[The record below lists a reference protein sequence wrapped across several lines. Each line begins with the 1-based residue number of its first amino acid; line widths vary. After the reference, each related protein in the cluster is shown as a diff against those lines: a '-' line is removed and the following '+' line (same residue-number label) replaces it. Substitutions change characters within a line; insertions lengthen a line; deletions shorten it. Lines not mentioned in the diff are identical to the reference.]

1 MKTEVRTITPV
12 LATEMLKKNLN
23 NRKVSEKH
31 VNFLAQEMRNGN
43 WLFDGQPLRFDENN
57 VLIDGQHRLNA
68 IIKSKTSQ
76 NILIITGLKKESF
89 KVMDT
94 GKNRNASD
102 ALCINGELYYAQ
114 VSSCA
119 RFIIKFKGGN
129 SMGGSRLSSTS
140 NTSIIEW
147 LDNNRSIIENIRTS
161 ARLKKAFSGVLSDT
175 FIASFLFLFS
185 EKDILAGEYF
195 MRKLCT
201 GLDLSENDPIL
212 ALRKT
217 LIKDKMAKAS
227 LPTKDRQALI
237 IKGWNA
243 YRLGKSQRFFRWNK
257 NTDAFPNI
265 I

>member
-12 LATEMLKKNLN
+12 VATEMLKKNLN

-31 VNFLAQEMRNGN
+31 VSFLAQEMRNGN

-89 KVMDT
+89 LVMDT
-94 GKNRNASD
+94 GKNRNAADVLS
-102 ALCINGELYYAQ
+102 INGEQYYSQ
-114 VSSCA
+114 ISSCA
-119 RFIIKFKGGN
+119 RFIIKLKGGN
-129 SMGGSRLSSTS
+129 SAGGSRLSSTS
-140 NTSIIEW
+140 NTGIVQW
-147 LDNNRSIIENIRTS
+147 LDNNRIIVDYIKTSIK
-161 ARLKKAFSGVLSDT
+161 LKKAFSGVLSDT
-175 FIASFLFLFS
+175 YIASFLYLFA
-185 EKDILAGEYF
+185 EKDSIKSEDF
-195 MRKLCT
+195 MTKLCT
-201 GLDLSENDPIL
+201 GLGLNEKDPIL
-212 ALRKT
+212 TLRKT
-217 LIKDKMAKAS
+217 LIKDKLSKAS

-243 YRLGKSQRFFRWNK
+243 YRLGKQPRFFRWDK
-257 NTDAFPNI
+257 NTEAFPNI